1 MTQETV
7 DVKVYSG
14 SSWDSYE
21 EIESQGPDVYTLSP
35 AETDYGRVFEVPS
48 EKRVVLS
55 DEIEH
60 HGTYAFNVDTEQKTV
75 LNVHTNDSYHDPTDW
90 GKPIE
95 RGLLFD
101 GETDAEP
108 FGCELWGRIMF
119 WVEVENDE

>member
-1 MTQETV
+1 MSQQSV
-7 DVKVYSG
+7 NVKVWSG
-14 SSWDSYE
+14 SAWDTYE
-21 EIESQGPDVYTLSP
+21 EIQAQGPDVYTLSP

-60 HGTYAFNVDTEQKTV
+60 HGTYAFDVDTEQKTV
-75 LNVHTNDSYHDPTDW
+75 LNVHTNDSYHNNEDW

-101 GETDAEP
+101 GKTDAEP
-108 FGCELWGRIMF
+108 FGCELWGRTMF
-119 WVEVENDE
+119 WVEQDE